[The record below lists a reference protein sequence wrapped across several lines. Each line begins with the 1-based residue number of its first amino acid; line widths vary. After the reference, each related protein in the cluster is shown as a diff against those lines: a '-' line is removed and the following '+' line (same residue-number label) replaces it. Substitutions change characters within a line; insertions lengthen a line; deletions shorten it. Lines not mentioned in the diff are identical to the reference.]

1 MSYGMKSY
9 NIVDESEKQPVIYPK
24 RVQMLIDEYK
34 NAGKSVG
41 KNVKM
46 QYQLETVDILEKI
59 FDDRCRLKP
68 ESLKVTISAIYRVKN
83 SRSNEEFYYYNA
95 VKSCNNALNEPA
107 EAFSY
112 QGYGFFKKPVV
123 TMKWNEVKGANEP
136 DVTSYKPDYELKWDK
151 DEVKKL
157 LDSSFLPCEYFYVG
171 NVGGNANDP
180 IASPYYQIFN
190 LQDFLEGS
198 FEDLFDMGRLGVSY
212 KEQSSLYMVDAARKK
227 EKENRERALGMRQP
241 QNKHIT

>member
-9 NIVDESEKQPVIYPK
+9 NIVDESEKQPVIWPK
-24 RVQMLIDEYK
+24 RVQILMDEYAK
-34 NAGKSVG
+34 AGKSVG
-41 KNVKM
+41 RNVKM
-46 QYQLETVDILEKI
+46 QYQTDTVDLLEKI

-68 ESLKVTISAIYRVKN
+68 ESLRVTINAIYRVKN
-83 SRSNEEFYYYNA
+83 LRSNEEWYFYNA

-107 EAFSY
+107 EPFSY
-112 QGYGFFKKPVV
+112 QGYGYHRVPVV
-123 TMKWNEVKGANEP
+123 SMRWNEIKNTREP
-136 DVTSYKPDYELKWDK
+136 AVTEYKQGYELQWNKN
-151 DEVKKL
+151 EVKKL
-157 LDSSFLPCEYFYVG
+157 IDSSFLPCEYFYVG

-180 IASPYYQIFN
+180 IASPYYQIQN

-198 FEDLFDMGRLGVSY
+198 FEDLFDMGRLGISY